1 MTFRMCCQRR
11 EWGPEGRRIE
21 GTEVVDEKVLEEIQ
35 FHQDVIN
42 KDADSPLFQIREK
55 EIEISGRVLAAKTKA
70 EAVVAEARKKAADI
84 VGKADDEGER
94 LAREHEAKA
103 LAEAEGE
110 ADKIRAGVGTDVE
123 AIRATISSRSSDAV
137 SLVVGMIKGS

>member
-1 MTFRMCCQRR
+1 MCCQRCK
-11 EWGPEGRRIE
+11 WGPEGRRIE

-70 EAVVAEARKKAADI
+70 EAVVAEARKKATDI

-94 LAREHEAKA
+94 LAKEHEAKA
-103 LAEAEGE
+103 LAEAELA
-110 ADKIRAGVGTDVE
+110 ADKIRAGVGADVD
-123 AIRATISSRSSDAV
+123 AIRATIASRSSDAV
-137 SLVVGMIKGS
+137 SLVVGMIRGS

>member
-1 MTFRMCCQRR
+1 
-11 EWGPEGRRIE
+11 
-21 GTEVVDEKVLEEIQ
+21 VDEKVLEEIQ
-35 FHQDVIN
+35 FHQDVIA

-84 VGKADDEGER
+84 VGKADDEGDH

-103 LAEAEGE
+103 LAEAEAE
-110 ADKIRAGVGTDVE
+110 ATKIRSSVGVDVE
-123 AIRATISSRSSDAV
+123 AIQATIASRSSDAV
-137 SLVVGMIKGS
+137 SMVAGMVKGS

>member
-1 MTFRMCCQRR
+1 MCCQRR

>member
-1 MTFRMCCQRR
+1 M
-11 EWGPEGRRIE
+11 
-21 GTEVVDEKVLEEIQ
+21 DEKVLEEIQ

-70 EAVVAEARKKAADI
+70 EAVVAEARKKSTDI

-94 LAREHEAKA
+94 LAKEHEAKA
-103 LAEAEGE
+103 LADAEAE
-110 ADKIRAGVGTDVE
+110 ANKIRAGVGTDVE
-123 AIRATISSRSSDAV
+123 AIKATISSRSGDAV

>member
-1 MTFRMCCQRR
+1 MCCQRR

-94 LAREHEAKA
+94 LAGEHEAKA
-103 LAEAEGE
+103 LAEAEAE
-110 ADKIRAGVGTDVE
+110 ADTIRSSVGTDVE
-123 AIRATISSRSSDAV
+123 AIRATVASRSSDAV

>member
-1 MTFRMCCQRR
+1 
-11 EWGPEGRRIE
+11 
-21 GTEVVDEKVLEEIQ
+21 VDEKVLEEIQ

>member
-1 MTFRMCCQRR
+1 M
-11 EWGPEGRRIE
+11 
-21 GTEVVDEKVLEEIQ
+21 DEKVLEEIQ

-70 EAVVAEARKKAADI
+70 EAVVAEARKKAAET

-94 LAREHEAKA
+94 LAREHETKA
-103 LAEAEGE
+103 LAAAEAE
-110 ADKIRAGVGTDVE
+110 AVKIRSSVGVDVE
-123 AIRATISSRSSDAV
+123 TIQATISSRSSDAV
-137 SLVVGMIKGS
+137 ALVVDMIKGS

>member
-1 MTFRMCCQRR
+1 M
-11 EWGPEGRRIE
+11 
-21 GTEVVDEKVLEEIQ
+21 DEKVLEEIQ

-70 EAVVAEARKKAADI
+70 EAVVAEARKKSADI
-84 VGKADDEGER
+84 VGKADDEGDR
-94 LAREHEAKA
+94 LAKEHEAKA
-103 LAEAEGE
+103 LATAEGE
-110 ADKIRAGVGTDVE
+110 ADKIRASVGSDVE
-123 AIRATISSRSSDAV
+123 AIRATISSRSADAV

>member
-1 MTFRMCCQRR
+1 MCCQRR
-11 EWGPEGRRIE
+11 KWGPEGRRIE

-70 EAVVAEARKKAADI
+70 EAVVAEARKKATDI

-94 LAREHEAKA
+94 LAKEHEAKA
-103 LAEAEGE
+103 LAEAELA
-110 ADKIRAGVGTDVE
+110 ADKIRAGVGADVD
-123 AIRATISSRSSDAV
+123 AIRATIASRSSDAV
-137 SLVVGMIKGS
+137 SLVVGMIRGS